1 MLVLSHKQIT
11 IVYEMKVMNF
21 SIVMVSAWI
30 KVIRLKSKLDYSVR
44 GAVIPFVHQ
53 MFGRTTITSALWS

>member
-1 MLVLSHKQIT
+1 
-11 IVYEMKVMNF
+11 MKVMNF